1 MAGVADKGAKRLA
14 LGIEKL
20 HRRVLVQTVAD
31 ALKREVHRPN
41 TVACESAPGL
51 AKIAVFVTASATF
64 VKTCTCQKKSRPRQN
79 SHEKKTRI
87 LKKYPSSRN
96 PPMAQTRYEKPAK
109 HNLNRKVCMQKS
121 RTNES
126 DGRISGFEGLRGLR
140 ILGFSGFRVLG
151 F

>member
-41 TVACESAPGL
+41 TVVCESAPGL

-79 SHEKKTRI
+79 SHDKNNSYRKKIPIFAQSARG
-87 LKKYPSSRN
+87 PN
-96 PPMAQTRYEKPAK
+96 PVRKACKQ
-109 HNLNRKVCMQKS
+109 NLNKKECMQKS
-121 RTNES
+121 RSNES
-126 DGRISGFEGLRGLR
+126 DGRISGFEGFRGLR
-140 ILGFSGFRVLG
+140 ILGI
-151 F
+151 

>member
-64 VKTCTCQKKSRPRQN
+64 VKTCTCQKKSRPRHY
-79 SHEKKTRI
+79 SHEKITRI
-87 LKKYPSSRN
+87 LETYPSSRS
-96 PPMAQTRYEKPAK
+96 PPVAPTRHEKPAQQ
-109 HNLNRKVCMQKS
+109 NLNKKKCMQKS
-121 RTNES
+121 RSNES
-126 DGRISGFEGLRGLR
+126 DGRISGFEGLWEMR
-140 ILGFSGFRVLG
+140 IIVF
-151 F
+151 

>member
-64 VKTCTCQKKSRPRQN
+64 VKTFTWQVKSRPGQN
-79 SHEKKTRI
+79 SHEKKNSYP
-87 LKKYPSSRN
+87 KKYRASRSQ
-96 PPMAQTRYEKPAK
+96 PVAPTRYENPAK
-109 HNLNRKVCMQKS
+109 RNLNIEECRHKS
-121 RTNES
+121 RSNES

-140 ILGFSGFRVLG
+140 ILGFQGFRVSG

>member
-31 ALKREVHRPN
+31 ALKKEVHRQN
-41 TVACESAPGL
+41 TVVCESAPGL

-64 VKTCTCQKKSRPRQN
+64 VKIVNAKKNLALNRTATK
-79 SHEKKTRI
+79 KKTRI

-96 PPMAQTRYEKPAK
+96 PPVAQTRYEKPAK
-109 HNLNRKVCMQKS
+109 QNLNKK
-121 RTNES
+121 
-126 DGRISGFEGLRGLR
+126 
-140 ILGFSGFRVLG
+140 
-151 F
+151 

>member
-31 ALKREVHRPN
+31 ALKRKVHRPK
-41 TVACESAPGL
+41 TVACESAPDL

-79 SHEKKTRI
+79 SHEKKNSYP
-87 LKKYPSSRN
+87 KKIPFFAQSARGPN
-96 PPMAQTRYEKPAK
+96 PVRKAYKTKPKKKGVYAK
-109 HNLNRKVCMQKS
+109 VEIK
-121 RTNES
+121 
-126 DGRISGFEGLRGLR
+126 
-140 ILGFSGFRVLG
+140 
-151 F
+151 

>member
-31 ALKREVHRPN
+31 ALKRKVHRPK
-41 TVACESAPGL
+41 TVACESAPDL

-79 SHEKKTRI
+79 SHEKKNSYP
-87 LKKYPSSRN
+87 KKYPSSRS
-96 PPMAQTRYEKPAK
+96 PPVAQTRYEKPAK
-109 HNLNRKVCMQKS
+109 QNLNKKVCMQKS

-140 ILGFSGFRVLG
+140 ILGF
-151 F
+151 

>member
-31 ALKREVHRPN
+31 ALKRKVHRPK
-41 TVACESAPGL
+41 TVACESAPDL

-64 VKTCTCQKKSRPRQN
+64 VKIVNAKKNLALNRTATK
-79 SHEKKTRI
+79 KKTRI

-96 PPMAQTRYEKPAK
+96 PPVAQTRYKKPPK
-109 HNLNRKVCMQKS
+109 QNLHKKECMQKS
-121 RTNES
+121 KTHES
-126 DGRISGFEGLRGLR
+126 DGRISGFECLR
-140 ILGFSGFRVLG
+140 V
-151 F
+151 